1 MGKIYEK
8 IREETTIDENGNR
21 TTSEIKETRQI
32 IRQEPD
38 YIKIYTKMWCE
49 FNEIPERRR
58 ELFLQLALNMSY
70 ACQSDSEGGQLVN
83 VTGPIKDKIAKALNC
98 KESNLY
104 KGLKELQACNAIR
117 KVSRGWYQVNPSYA
131 SKGEWRYNPKKDQG
145 GIENII
151 ANFNFKDKKVATK
164 FIWGADTRDISNILN
179 EQGIQGIEYM
189 NGLNIE
195 KDTEIVTF
203 TDTQINNPDDFAS
216 DFDDMILND
225 DETDNSKNENEDYPD
240 AV

>member
-8 IREETTIDENGNR
+8 VKEETTIDENGNI
-21 TTSEIKETRQI
+21 TKSEIKETRQI

-49 FNEIPERRR
+49 FNEIPERWRN
-58 ELFLQLALNMSY
+58 LFLQLALNMSY

-151 ANFNFKDKKVATK
+151 ANFDFKGKKVTTK
-164 FIWGADTRDISNILN
+164 FIWGADTRDITSLN
-179 EQGIQGIEYM
+179 NPQDVDYLT
-189 NGLNIE
+189 GLKIDLKN
-195 KDTEIVTF
+195 TEIVTL
-203 TDTQINNPDDFAS
+203 TDTQINNPDDPAA
-216 DFDDMILND
+216 DFDDMILSD
-225 DETDNSKNENEDYPD
+225 DENNNSKNENEDYPD